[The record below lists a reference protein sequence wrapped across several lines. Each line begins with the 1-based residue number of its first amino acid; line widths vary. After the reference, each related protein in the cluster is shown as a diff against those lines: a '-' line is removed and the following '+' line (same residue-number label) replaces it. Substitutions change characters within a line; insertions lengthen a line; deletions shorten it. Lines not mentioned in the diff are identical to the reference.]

1 MVISSLFGMK
11 YLVIDT
17 SLEGQGR
24 EVCRSSNSLDAHKIA
39 YAMNKSEGFEYPN
52 PGLNGV

>member
-39 YAMNKSEGFEYPN
+39 YAMNKTEGFEYPN